1 MEKLYHLLYPM
12 RVLLISSSH
21 AGKDNIMPAA
31 WVFPLSFDPPLFG
44 AAISK
49 KRFSYSLIHDSKAYA
64 INTVASGMEKGM
76 WLCGSKTGKDM
87 DKFKE
92 AGWKKE
98 NGKKTV
104 LIADAPVSIEC
115 EVVDEYAAGDHIIF
129 VGKAINVVKRREA
142 KGLYH
147 RGGEELEAI

>member
-21 AGKDNIMPAA
+21 KGKDNIMAAA
-31 WVFPLSFDPPLFG
+31 WCFPLSFDPPMFG
-44 AAISK
+44 VAISK

-64 INTVASGMEKGM
+64 INTVAAEMKDGMKI
-76 WLCGSKTGKDM
+76 CGSKTGKDM
-87 DKFKE
+87 DKFAV

-98 NGKKTV
+98 KGKKTV

-115 EVVDEYAAGDHIIF
+115 EVVDEYTAGDHIIF
-129 VGKAINVVKRREA
+129 VGKAINVVKRSEV

-147 RGGEELEAI
+147 RGGEEFEAI